1 MECVTSL
8 EQQPIHLAVDRH
20 KIGLKPDLIL
30 DRWKNAW
37 GSRGSKVNHN
47 NTWKQ
52 DWFPAPAQGQ
62 EFTEVYIHLE
72 RICFF
77 LIALYHISFKTPWT
91 WSPGRIHNE
100 HNDKPQLS
108 LTTKYG
114 LGYIKGTLSS
124 PHPPHLQLF
133 RQVAVNVSP

>member
-30 DRWKNAW
+30 DRWENAC

-47 NTWKQ
+47 NTWEQ
-52 DWFPAPAQGQ
+52 DAFLAAAQGQ
-62 EFTEVYIHLE
+62 EFTEVHIHLKH
-72 RICFF
+72 ICFV
-77 LIALYHISFKTPWT
+77 LITLYHICFKAPWT
-91 WSPGRIHNE
+91 GSPGKVHDE
-100 HNDKPQLS
+100 HYDKPQLS

-114 LGYIKGTLSS
+114 LGYIK
-124 PHPPHLQLF
+124 
-133 RQVAVNVSP
+133 